1 MHCAMHCVM
10 HCAMHFVMHYVMQ
23 SVMRYVMH
31 LRRVRLGAR
40 LGELRLQPS
49 DLLASALVGRLALQL
64 RL

>member
-1 MHCAMHCVM
+1 
-10 HCAMHFVMHYVMQ
+10 MHFVMHYVMQ